1 MPNAGENGTVQTSV
15 AERPAGVDVVDIAAV
30 ADGRVRVAILSGDP
44 LTADGVA
51 AHLRSRNEVRLLPHG
66 KHQGADITLVLT
78 TDVTEETLGWM
89 QTVHEQSSN
98 AAMRIVLVATS
109 LREQH
114 LTRAI
119 GYGLASVLPR
129 HETGYEKIVRAVVDT
144 HRGRPHMPER
154 VVGWLVEQNRAVQRD
169 VLAPRG
175 LTAAGLETRE
185 VDVLKLLADGM
196 DTGEIAATLNYSER
210 TIKNVLHGLMSR
222 LELRNRSH
230 AVAYALRAGAL

>member
-1 MPNAGENGTVQTSV
+1 MQTSV
-15 AERPAGVDVVDIAAV
+15 AERAGGVDSVTAVDIAAV
-30 ADGRVRVAILSGDP
+30 ADGRVRIAVISGDP

-51 AHLRSRNEVRLLPHG
+51 AYLRARHEVRVMPHG
-66 KHQGADITLVLT
+66 KHQNADIVLVLA

-89 QTVHEQSSN
+89 QTVHEQSTN
-98 AAMRIVLVATS
+98 ASMRIVLVATS

-129 HETGYEKIVRAVVDT
+129 QETGYDKIVRAVVDT
-144 HRGRPHMPER
+144 HHGRPHMPER
-154 VVGWLVEQNRAVQRD
+154 VVGWLVEQNRTVQRD

-222 LELRNRSH
+222 LDLRNRSH